1 MMRNIFVSGH
11 LDLTNEEFVE
21 HYAPRLRAAW
31 WEGDGLSPLDLTLFH
46 VGDARGADFMAQE
59 FLDGLRAR
67 FIVYHMLVAPRNV
80 YGRPFRIIG
89 GFTSDKER
97 DEAMT
102 AATTEDIA
110 WVRPGREKS
119 GTAKNLARR
128 QQGVQR
134 AR

>member
-1 MMRNIFVSGH
+1 MRHVFVSGH

-21 HYAPRLRAAW
+21 HYAERLRAARLD
-31 WEGDGLSPLDLTLFH
+31 GDSAPNLTVFH
-46 VGDARGADFMAQE
+46 VGDARGADIMAQE
-59 FLDGLRAR
+59 FLEGLRAPV
-67 FIVYHMLVAPRNV
+67 IVYHMLVAPRNIC
-80 YGRPFRIIG
+80 GRPHQIIG

-128 QQGVQR
+128 GEVTR
-134 AR
+134 A